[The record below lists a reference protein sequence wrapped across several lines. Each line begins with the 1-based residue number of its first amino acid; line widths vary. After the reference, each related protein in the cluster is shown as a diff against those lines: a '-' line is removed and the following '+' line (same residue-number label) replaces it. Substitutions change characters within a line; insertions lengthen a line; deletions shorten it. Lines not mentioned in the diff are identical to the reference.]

1 MTGNSHHLG
10 SIPNPTIFRAIKE
23 AIPDA
28 GSRSPQEV
36 LEYVRDDTLRAAEAK
51 PIEAGVSDGMQGP
64 YTENPSKTTPEKPA

>member
-10 SIPNPTIFRAIKE
+10 SIPNLAILRAIKE

-36 LEYVRDDTLRAAEAK
+36 LEYVRDTLRAAEAK
-51 PIEAGVSDGMQGP
+51 PIEAGVSDAMQGP